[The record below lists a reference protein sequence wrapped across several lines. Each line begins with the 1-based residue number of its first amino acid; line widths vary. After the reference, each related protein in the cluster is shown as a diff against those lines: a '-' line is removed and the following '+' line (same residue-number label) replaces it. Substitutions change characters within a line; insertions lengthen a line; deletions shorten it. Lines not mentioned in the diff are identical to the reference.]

1 VIARIRK
8 EKNTTQSARLKKLR
22 PPLINRYY
30 NSTCGMPTRKVKRFK
45 VGSGEKPSKEMLLS
59 IHADRI
65 RNFRDTYVSAGI
77 NLSKSEDYRIFT
89 IFEELF
95 PDLAVFYKNK
105 YKPPLLRVFKE
116 LNEYDATHPKVF
128 FVDILTSIYILLT
141 IAPEQSN
148 KKVVAAVEEKDDNS
162 EEQEEEKEEEEE
174 EEEEEEVKNKRG
186 KTDKEEDSSEEEG
199 RSNNSGDSLSE
210 SFKPSSSESSSD
222 EDDKD
227 IESEKEPVRL

>member
-1 VIARIRK
+1 MVHNMNIVLNTHKKKHTHALIAHIRK
-8 EKNTTQSARLKKLR
+8 ERNTSEEA
-22 PPLINRYY
+22 PAPLNRYY
-30 NSTCGMPTRKVKRFK
+30 NLTLLMPARWGKRFK

-116 LNEYDATHPKVF
+116 LNEYDANNTSASHPKVF
-128 FVDILTSIYILLT
+128 FSI
-141 IAPEQSN
+141 
-148 KKVVAAVEEKDDNS
+148 
-162 EEQEEEKEEEEE
+162 
-174 EEEEEEVKNKRG
+174 
-186 KTDKEEDSSEEEG
+186 
-199 RSNNSGDSLSE
+199 
-210 SFKPSSSESSSD
+210 
-222 EDDKD
+222 
-227 IESEKEPVRL
+227 